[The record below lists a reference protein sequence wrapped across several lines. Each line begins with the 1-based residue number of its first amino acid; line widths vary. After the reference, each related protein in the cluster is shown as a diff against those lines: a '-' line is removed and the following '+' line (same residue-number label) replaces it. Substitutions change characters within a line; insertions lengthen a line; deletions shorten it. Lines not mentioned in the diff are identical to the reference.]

1 MKPFYGR
8 AAGEALAALLRV
20 HVTTAAEL
28 VDAVRDGVEAA
39 AADASARWYANADRI
54 AALLASVNPLWRR
67 AELEALLRTHLDRT
81 VEEVSARVRGDWA
94 ADVVAYD
101 AIVEHILRVA
111 DTLSGGISDQISI
124 Q

>member
-1 MKPFYGR
+1 MSASSSARRQSGF
-8 AAGEALAALLRV
+8 
-20 HVTTAAEL
+20 T
-28 VDAVRDGVEAA
+28 
-39 AADASARWYANADRI
+39 DASARWYANADRI

-67 AELEALLRTHLDRT
+67 AELEALMRTHLDRT